1 MGPVVISVKFAGT
14 QIEYNVLEPES
25 YTLAALWADVYV
37 MSYSNFPDPNEKFT
51 TEAILPWNRQH
62 RLIEDDR
69 DLQDIFMVAGV
80 DPEVLVNSEPHIP
93 VDSYSCNNDV
103 DTTSNN
109 NSDDVVGNEANGNQH
124 EVESDINTDDEQL
137 SNAASFNGDLYA
149 IFEDNSDDESQ
160 TKPYVPKPGKPFRVA
175 DDGKALPQATQA
187 SQAAQTYQG
196 APISQ
201 PITHNAPLYS
211 TAMLSQPCQSK
222 SNPST
227 VAGLDVDWC
236 GGFASSC
243 VYCVAH
249 WVTFGEAS
257 GTYWVGFGAGS
268 CAFYVARWAIFG
280 EASGGAAI
288 CVVCG
293 EDRCMGELAV
303 CEGEGGGAVAVAVAI
318 ALAPESGS
326 VICRGISCAAGEW
339 A

>member
-1 MGPVVISVKFAGT
+1 MGPVVISAKFAGT
-14 QIEYNVLEPES
+14 QIEYNVLEPEN

-51 TEAILPWNRQH
+51 TEAILPWNGQH

-69 DLQDIFMVAGV
+69 DLQDIFMVFRGKHLNMIRINMQLLQVAGV

-109 NSDDVVGNEANGNQH
+109 NSDDVVGNKANGTQH

-175 DDGKALPQATQA
+175 DDGKVYLQAKKKAGGSSLEKRTFEVGSTSNSAYKKKKKTINEALPQATQA
-187 SQAAQTYQG
+187 SQVAQTYQG

-236 GGFASSC
+236 GGLKVMMVDLVDAFAS
-243 VYCVAH
+243 
-249 WVTFGEAS
+249 W
-257 GTYWVGFGAGS
+257 
-268 CAFYVARWAIFG
+268 IFG
-280 EASGGAAI
+280 M
-288 CVVCG
+288 
-293 EDRCMGELAV
+293 D
-303 CEGEGGGAVAVAVAI
+303 
-318 ALAPESGS
+318 
-326 VICRGISCAAGEW
+326 
-339 A
+339 

>member
-51 TEAILPWNRQH
+51 TEAILPWNGQH

-69 DLQDIFMVAGV
+69 DLQDIFMVFRGKH
-80 DPEVLVNSEPHIP
+80 LNMIR
-93 VDSYSCNNDV
+93 
-103 DTTSNN
+103 
-109 NSDDVVGNEANGNQH
+109 
-124 EVESDINTDDEQL
+124 INMQLLQL

-175 DDGKALPQATQA
+175 DDGKVGSTSNSAYKKKKKTINEALPQATQA
-187 SQAAQTYQG
+187 SQVAQTYQG

-236 GGFASSC
+236 GGLKVMMVDLVDAFAS
-243 VYCVAH
+243 
-249 WVTFGEAS
+249 W
-257 GTYWVGFGAGS
+257 
-268 CAFYVARWAIFG
+268 IFG
-280 EASGGAAI
+280 M
-288 CVVCG
+288 
-293 EDRCMGELAV
+293 D
-303 CEGEGGGAVAVAVAI
+303 
-318 ALAPESGS
+318 
-326 VICRGISCAAGEW
+326 
-339 A
+339 